1 MSIHCGKG
9 EVVKQIAI
17 QQIDKETY
25 EITTCQHPSNY
36 MYVNVK
42 HLKELKEEVE
52 KVLND
57 LLKKY

>member
-9 EVVKQIAI
+9 EVVKHIAI
-17 QQIDKETY
+17 QQIDEETY

-36 MYVNVK
+36 MFVNVK
-42 HLKELKEEVE
+42 DLKELKEEVE